1 MNKRNSIG
9 EVLRPS
15 AEDLAAVKLA
25 PRMGCSDMSESDHFV
40 QFYETDLFLLDSL
53 SSFMGTGLSAGD
65 ACIVVATKSH
75 RESLHE
81 RLREDGLDVDAAM
94 ACGQYVSLDAAET
107 LSKLMVDGS
116 PDPWC
121 FAQVVGSII
130 ARAARGRQHVR
141 IFGEMVAL
149 LWAEGNHAAAISLEG
164 LWNNLHETQAFLLF
178 CAYPMQGFCGE
189 ALADPFDSVC
199 TSHSRVIPSESYTAL
214 AGADERLRAII
225 QLQQKAKSLE
235 AEVAERRKAE
245 EALRSVKHELEIQV
259 EDLRQL
265 HEMSLS
271 LATTLD
277 IESVLKE
284 VLRAALAVQETN
296 LGLLSLCGP
305 HRDGLSVKV
314 HSGFDEEFLR
324 QVEWVPAG
332 LGSCGT
338 CFQQRRRVVI
348 EDVRCDPIFAPYRE
362 AAKAAGFL
370 AVHSTPLITRRG
382 NIIGVLSVHFR
393 QPHLP
398 SEREI
403 RLMDLYAQMAADIIE
418 NAQLHHQVQQE
429 LEEREK
435 LLLRE
440 QMARA
445 EAETAN
451 RMKDEFLATVS
462 HELRTPLNAII
473 GWSHLLG
480 GSGIDAATTARAVET
495 IQRNAKSQAQL
506 IEDILDVSRVITGK
520 LRLNTGPVDLTS
532 VINEAIDSVQLAAN
546 SKGIQMELII
556 DRSAGHISGDAG
568 RLEQVAW
575 NLLSNAIKFTPAGGR
590 VTVRLERVGSEAQ
603 ITVSDTGCGVSPEFL
618 PFIFD
623 RFRQADGSITRTH
636 GGLGLGLA
644 IVRHLVELHG
654 GAVQAD
660 SPGEGLGA
668 TFTIRLPLAPPA
680 LAQADS
686 PKRRQRNDNC

>member
-1 MNKRNSIG
+1 LVKKMNNPNSIG
-9 EVLRPS
+9 GADRP
-15 AEDLAAVKLA
+15 AAGDPTALSLA
-25 PRMGCSDMSESDHFV
+25 PRTDWTDMSGPEHFV

-53 SSFMGTGLSAGD
+53 SSFMAIGLGEGD

-75 RESLHE
+75 RDSLHE
-81 RLREDGLDVDAAM
+81 RLKTYGLDLDAAV
-94 ACGQYVSLDAAET
+94 ACGQYVALDAAET

-121 FAQVVGSII
+121 FAQVIGSII
-130 ARAARGRQHVR
+130 ARAARGRRQVR

-149 LWAEGNHAAAISLEG
+149 LWAEGNQAAAISLEG
-164 LWNNLHETQAFLLF
+164 LWNNLHETQSFLLF
-178 CAYPMQGFCGE
+178 CAYPMKGFCGE
-189 ALADPFDSVC
+189 AVADAFANVC
-199 TSHSRVIPSESYTAL
+199 TSHSRVIPSESYTSL
-214 AGADERLRAII
+214 ADPDERLRAIL
-225 QLQQKAKSLE
+225 QLQQKAESLE
-235 AEVAERRKAE
+235 AEVAERKKAE
-245 EALRSVKHELEIQV
+245 DALRAVKHELEIQV
-259 EDLRQL
+259 EDLRRL
-265 HEMSLS
+265 HEMSVS
-271 LATTLD
+271 LATMLD

-284 VLRAALAVQETN
+284 VLRAALTVQETD
-296 LGLLSLCGP
+296 LGLLSLCDP
-305 HRDGLSVKV
+305 SSDGLSAKV

-348 EDVRCDPIFAPYRE
+348 EDVECDPIFAPYRE
-362 AAKAAGFL
+362 AAKAAGFR

-393 QPHLP
+393 RRHVP

-403 RLMDLYAQMAADIIE
+403 RLMDLYAQMAADTIE
-418 NAQLHHQVQQE
+418 NAQLHYQAQQE
-429 LEEREK
+429 LAEREK
-435 LLLRE
+435 LLARE
-440 QMARA
+440 QRARA
-445 EAETAN
+445 EAEAAN

-473 GWSHLLG
+473 GWSHLLS
-480 GSGIDAATTARAVET
+480 GSGIDAATMARAVET

-520 LRLNTGPVDLTS
+520 LRLNTGLVNLAS

-546 SKGIQMELII
+546 SKGIQLELTI
-556 DRSAGHISGDAG
+556 DPAAGQISGDAG
-568 RLEQVAW
+568 RLEQVTW

-590 VTVRLERVGSEAQ
+590 VTVRLERASSEAQ
-603 ITVSDTGCGVSPEFL
+603 ITVSDTGCGISPEFL

-623 RFRQADGSITRTH
+623 RFRQADGSITRLH

-654 GAVQAD
+654 GTVQAD

-668 TFTIRLPLAPPA
+668 TFTIRLPLATQP
-680 LAQADS
+680 
-686 PKRRQRNDNC
+686 